1 LIAAAPR
8 VLALDL
14 GTVRIGL
21 ALSDPLRLTAQP
33 AGKLERRALKRDL
46 APLLAI
52 VRDNEVGTVVVGH
65 PLLMSGDAG
74 TRAKDAETFVERLRA
89 HVPCPVVLW
98 DERLTSV
105 QANRAL
111 LEGDV
116 SRRRRR
122 EVVDAAAA
130 ALLLQ
135 SWLDAQATERQRGS
149 SST

>member
-1 LIAAAPR
+1 LTGRVPR

-14 GTVRIGL
+14 GTVRVGL

-33 AGKLERRALKRDL
+33 AGKLDRRSLKHDL
-46 APLLAI
+46 GPLLAI
-52 VRDNEVGTVVVGH
+52 VRDHDVATIVVGH
-65 PLLMSGDAG
+65 PLLMSGEAG
-74 TRAKDAETFVERLRA
+74 ARAQDAEAFVARLRA
-89 HVPCPVVLW
+89 ELACDVVLW

-135 SWLDAQATERQRGS
+135 SWLDAHPTAS
-149 SST
+149 

>member
-1 LIAAAPR
+1 MTGRGSR

-21 ALSDPLRLTAQP
+21 ALSDPARVIAMP
-33 AGKLERRALKRDL
+33 AGKMNRRLLRDSL
-46 APLLAI
+46 APLIAL
-52 VRDNEVGTVVVGH
+52 VGDNEVDTVVVGY
-65 PLLMSGDAG
+65 PLLMSGEIG
-74 TRAKDAETFVERLRA
+74 RRANDAEAFVRRLRA
-89 HVPCPVVLW
+89 ELACPVQLW

-116 SRRRRR
+116 RRRRRR

-130 ALLLQ
+130 TLLLQ
-135 SWLDAQATERQRGS
+135 SWLDAQLGS
-149 SST
+149 S

>member
-1 LIAAAPR
+1 LTDRASR

-21 ALSDPLRLTAQP
+21 ALSDPARRIALP
-33 AGKLERRALKRDL
+33 AGKMDRRAVRDTL
-46 APLLAI
+46 APLLTLVSENGVEA
-52 VRDNEVGTVVVGH
+52 VVVGY
-65 PLLMSGDAG
+65 PLLMSGEAG
-74 TRAKDAETFVERLRA
+74 TRAKDAETFAARLREA
-89 HVPCPVVLW
+89 VACRVVLW

-116 SRRRRR
+116 RRRRRR

-130 ALLLQ
+130 TLLLQ
-135 SWLDAQATERQRGS
+135 SWLDAQAGAR
-149 SST
+149 

>member
-1 LIAAAPR
+1 MTGRAPR

-14 GTVRIGL
+14 GTVRVGL

-33 AGKLERRALKRDL
+33 AGKIDRRSLSRGL

-52 VRDNEVGTVVVGH
+52 VRDHDVATVVVGH
-65 PLLMSGDAG
+65 PLLMSGEAG
-74 TRAKDAETFVERLRA
+74 TRARDAEAFAERLRGELS
-89 HVPCPVVLW
+89 CPVVLW

-116 SRRRRR
+116 SRRKRRD
-122 EVVDAAAA
+122 VVDAAAA

-135 SWLDAQATERQRGS
+135 SWLDAHPVAL
-149 SST
+149 